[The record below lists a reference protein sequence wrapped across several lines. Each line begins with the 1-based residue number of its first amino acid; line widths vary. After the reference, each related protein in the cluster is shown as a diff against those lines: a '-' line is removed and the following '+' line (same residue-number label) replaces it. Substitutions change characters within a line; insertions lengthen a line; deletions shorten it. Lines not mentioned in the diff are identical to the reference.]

1 MQSNLEWITIYKRG
15 KRQNSVQIYSRS
27 PFFRI
32 GEQYKIRDDGE
43 RLTIERVGIH
53 YEGKSWKCSKNPK
66 DEYARFSFL
75 SEIGEGKFYF
85 DQDESTADKVV
96 IYYK

>member
-1 MQSNLEWITIYKRG
+1 MESNLEWITIHKRG

-32 GEQYKIRDDGE
+32 GEEYKIRDDGE

-53 YEGKSWKCSKNPK
+53 YEGKSWKCL
-66 DEYARFSFL
+66 EYARFSFL